1 MTGSVTADSAQPM
14 LPPALL
20 TVEQL
25 QQELINVRQQREQ
38 ARWEA
43 SNWRKRYEMEAQ
55 QRRTESEQAEQAIAA
70 LKSQLQPPPPSSG
83 RLDPAALQALKTEVA
98 AQTDL
103 EALQTKL
110 LVALTEQQQLR
121 QALQA
126 EQASHAKTRHSLTNA
141 LGDAID
147 VFSRRRK
154 HQPNA
159 PTKNPLP

>member
-1 MTGSVTADSAQPM
+1 VTSSVTDSGLQP
-14 LPPALL
+14 LLSPALL

-25 QQELINVRQQREQ
+25 QQELINVRQQRDQ

-43 SNWRKRYEMEAQ
+43 SNWRQRYEMEAQ
-55 QRRTESEQAEQAIAA
+55 QRRAESAHAEQAIAT
-70 LKSQLQPPPPSSG
+70 LKAQLHSPATG
-83 RLDPAALQALKTEVA
+83 ADTLDPTILESLQTKVAAETDTAALQAL
-98 AQTDL
+98 
-103 EALQTKL
+103 L
-110 LVALTEQQQLR
+110 LAALTEQQQLR

-154 HQPNA
+154 RQSKPA
-159 PTKNPLP
+159 SL